1 MSAGDA
7 EHCEA
12 AKEPIRGDRWIV
24 MRRSRSTDCGHR
36 ELLGVST
43 LSEQLDLTYPT
54 ILEYFGPHRAK
65 GRAESRAFL
74 AWFLEHY
81 YHLDEQ
87 GSQDAVCD
95 GPDDKGID
103 GIFVDDNLE
112 RVDVFQAKLYQ
123 NAEKTVGDRS
133 LRDLAGTLD
142 QLADADKVGY
152 LAEFNRQ

>member
-1 MSAGDA
+1 MV
-7 EHCEA
+7 
-12 AKEPIRGDRWIV
+12 K
-24 MRRSRSTDCGHR
+24 
-36 ELLGVST
+36 
-43 LSEQLDLTYPT
+43 QLDLGYPA
-54 ILEYFGPHRAK
+54 ILDRFGAHRAK

-112 RVDVFQAKLYQ
+112 RVDVFQSKLYQ
-123 NAEKTVGDRS
+123 NTQKTVGDKS
-133 LRDLAGTLD
+133 FAGSRRN
-142 QLADADKVGY
+142 AGPVGGRAKGSSPRWFDGKQRVETAY
-152 LAEFNRQ
+152 RARGGSEEDTRGVWAEGCLL